1 MRVFF
6 NIFVSLRCEPRR
18 YPALA
23 VKYTK
28 VNFVYLARL
37 LVSLKCEPRRYP
49 ALAVKYNC
57 IRLPVLSHYAC
68 LYEETTL
75 LFAGCST

>member
-6 NIFVSLRCEPRR
+6 KIFVSLR
-18 YPALA
+18 
-23 VKYTK
+23 
-28 VNFVYLARL
+28 
-37 LVSLKCEPRRYP
+37 CEPRRYP